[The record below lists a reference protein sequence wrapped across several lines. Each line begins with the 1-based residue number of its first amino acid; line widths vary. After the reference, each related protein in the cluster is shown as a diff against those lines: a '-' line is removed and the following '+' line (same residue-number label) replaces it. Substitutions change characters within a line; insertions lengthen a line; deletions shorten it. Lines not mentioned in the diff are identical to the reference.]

1 MPLNPDFQIRLVRK
15 TEKNGTIAGCKG
27 SLKCV
32 RFFWI
37 SGQTGCRNPDL
48 WAPLEYSGQAGSV
61 GTPFITVSELGEP
74 QLRQISRLLRA
85 SAYFS

>member
-1 MPLNPDFQIRLVRK
+1 MPLNPDFGIRFVLK
-15 TEKNGTIAGCKG
+15 TGKTRTIAGCNW

-37 SGQTGCRNPDL
+37 SGRTGCRNPDL
-48 WAPLEYSGQAGSV
+48 WAPLEDSGQALSV
-61 GTPFITVSELGEP
+61 GTLFIPVGELGEP